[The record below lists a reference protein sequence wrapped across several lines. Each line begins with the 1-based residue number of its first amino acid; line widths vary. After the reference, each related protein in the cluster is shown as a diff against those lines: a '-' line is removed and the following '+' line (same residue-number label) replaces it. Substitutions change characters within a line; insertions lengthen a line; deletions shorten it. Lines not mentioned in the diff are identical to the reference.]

1 MSIRL
6 KLFLVIVILITSFVV
21 PAATYFIL
29 LAPLQKISDEEA
41 SLTDLHTAFLVQ
53 ELAAQRLATTPF
65 VDAVKSFKMA
75 SASTTEAFLAV
86 QGLKILPSLNSSIR
100 QSLATINKLKT
111 QLDQNMLQFRDDV
124 QTISNVFDRFPAI
137 DPNQATL
144 FGLVET
150 ATRQNEV
157 EGTGQVL
164 GVTEVQTWIAQLD
177 VVSKGFADAGSVI
190 DQQYASIDTEVK
202 MVENRSRLLSLLAVA
217 VLIGLTVLLASF
229 VANRIVRSI
238 RLIERNI
245 FLMKEGDLTL
255 AFSLDVQDEVGAL
268 SRNLDQFLAGL
279 RDSMDLI
286 KATSAENLKIKEN
299 LVVTTEQT
307 SASAT
312 QISSNAESI
321 DRGVGSEQQAGVG
334 QSPGDY
340 RQRERRR
347 RRQPRN
353 GRFVPRNRDRDAR
366 AALLARGDFGEHA
379 RAAFG
384 RTADPGGDD
393 DSAGCLL
400 ERAHRFQ
407 RHQRQCRVDP

>member
-21 PAATYFIL
+21 SAATCFIL
-29 LAPLQKISDEEA
+29 LAPLQKISDEEP

-124 QTISNVFDRFPAI
+124 QTISNAFDRFPAI

-286 KATSAENLKIKEN
+286 KATSA
-299 LVVTTEQT
+299 
-307 SASAT
+307 SAT